1 MNTIGPLLVTDM
13 KKRLIT
19 ERRLGTFDGDVVAQG
34 HYALEDMIE
43 QIAKCKT
50 MSNINQLL
58 CNYHYLFIDEKDQGN
73 SVVSVD
79 GTQDYVIG
87 LLTKRI
93 AADREMRNEYL
104 VLQGLIDNKPVETK
118 LGDSTDWDRVNKIS
132 PGMYIDD
139 DEWEEEMGRG
149 KIKD

>member
-1 MNTIGPLLVTDM
+1 MVDMSIVGSLLVVDM

-79 GTQDYVIG
+79 GTQDYVIR
-87 LLTKRI
+87 LLTERI
-93 AADREMRNEYL
+93 
-104 VLQGLIDNKPVETK
+104 ETDVDIINDALLK
-118 LGDSTDWDRVNKIS
+118 
-132 PGMYIDD
+132 
-139 DEWEEEMGRG
+139 
-149 KIKD
+149 